1 VREIGDA
8 TFERLKAHAEPLV
21 DTLDSVINRAL
32 DALEEKSG
40 TDPLGLAPNRVRQ
53 FDPAVP
59 PNLAHTTVKSIEL
72 CGRILKPNETYW
84 NTLLIATLREAKS
97 RGTGPDELGELVLG
111 NCLVGRKEDEGYR
124 FYKDLGLSIQGQDS
138 NAAWRATY
146 HIANKLCLPLKVA
159 FAWQDNSKS
168 AFPGSP
174 GTFVVETKP

>member
-1 VREIGDA
+1 VREIADA

-21 DTLDSVINRAL
+21 DTIDSVINRAL

-40 TDPLGLAPNRVRQ
+40 SDLHGLTPVRNRRFNPAAP
-53 FDPAVP
+53 PS
-59 PNLAHTTVKSIEL
+59 LAHTTVKAIEL
-72 CGRILKPNETYW
+72 CGKLLKPNETYW

-97 RGTGPDELGELVLG
+97 RGTKTEELSQLVLG

-146 HIANKLCLPLKVA
+146 HVASKLGLSLTVM
-159 FAWQDNSKS
+159 FAWQDNPKS
-168 AFPGSP
+168 AFPSSTGM
-174 GTFVVETKP
+174 FVVEP